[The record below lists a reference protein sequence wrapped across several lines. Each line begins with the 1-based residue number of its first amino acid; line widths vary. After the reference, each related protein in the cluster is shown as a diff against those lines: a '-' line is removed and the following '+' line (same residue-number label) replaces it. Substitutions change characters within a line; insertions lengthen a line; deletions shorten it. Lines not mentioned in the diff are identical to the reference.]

1 MADKVTN
8 EEIAR
13 AVDALAPLVEQAG
26 LSKAQI
32 ISHLSPYDSGGD
44 KSWAGEPHSAVKPS
58 DVGTTVD
65 QTDYIG
71 VKKSLVEKVQAGGAL
86 TKAESLILADLNP
99 LREIAAKVA
108 KSESLTP
115 AELWAV
121 NGGVAKAM
129 SEKKMKTEEYEGEAS
144 EKRGEKAREKAEEMA
159 EKSDTAKSL
168 LAALAALAKPTQLQP
183 AQFVHGMSAHD
194 SDLRKS
200 IEAEA
205 KTNADFRAEVA
216 KSLAL
221 IGQLVANQAEK
232 AAEPTPARGPK
243 AAIRTAEQG
252 VSANGFGAFGPE
264 QINKGGISR
273 AIRKALE
280 SGDSNVT
287 ETDLMDWESD
297 LKLRPELKS
306 YLQRTGR

>member
-1 MADKVTN
+1 MADQVTN

-13 AVDALAPLVEQAG
+13 AVEALAPVVEKAG

-71 VKKSLVEKVQAGGAL
+71 VKKSLVAKVQAGGSL
-86 TKAESLILADLNP
+86 TKAESLLLADINP
-99 LREIAAKVA
+99 LAVIAAKVA
-108 KSESLTP
+108 KSESLTS

-129 SEKKMKTEEYEGEAS
+129 SEKKMKTEEYEGEDAS
-144 EKRGEKAREKAEEMA
+144 EKRKEKAREKAEEMT
-159 EKSDTAKSL
+159 EKSDVAKSL
-168 LAALAALAKPTQLQP
+168 LAALATLQRASVP
-183 AQFVHGMSAHD
+183 AQSND

-200 IEAEA
+200 VEAEA
-205 KTNADFRAEVA
+205 KTNAEFREVVA
-216 KSLAL
+216 KSLAH
-221 IGQLVANQAEK
+221 IGQLVAAQAEK
-232 AAEPTPARGPK
+232 SSEVAPARGPK
-243 AAIRTAEQG
+243 AAIQG
-252 VSANGFGAFGPE
+252 RQAPQAQGLGAFGPE
-264 QINKGGISR
+264 EINKGGISR

-280 SGDSNVT
+280 QGDSNV
-287 ETDLMDWESD
+287 EESD
-297 LKLRPELKS
+297 LMTWESELKMRPELKS